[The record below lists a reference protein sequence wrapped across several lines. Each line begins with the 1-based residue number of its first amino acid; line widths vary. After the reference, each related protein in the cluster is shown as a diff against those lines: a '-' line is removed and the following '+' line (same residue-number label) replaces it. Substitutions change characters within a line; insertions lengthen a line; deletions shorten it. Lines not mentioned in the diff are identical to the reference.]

1 MSVKKIFLVPFTAL
15 LLMLA
20 GNTASAQLSALKD
33 HDVKDMVD
41 ISADSL
47 EVKQKDNIAIFQN
60 NVLVTQKDMKLTA
73 DRITVFY
80 EDGEN
85 GEKSSHISRM
95 DASGKVVLI
104 SPTEE
109 IQSSWGIYDLAEKII
124 TLGGNVTL
132 KSDDGVIKGKRL
144 QLNLETGVI
153 AIEGTG
159 DGRVSG
165 KFTPPS

>member
-1 MSVKKIFLVPFTAL
+1 MRRIFSAFFTVL

-20 GNTASAQLSALKD
+20 NNTAFAQVSALKN
-33 HDVKDMVD
+33 HDVKETVD

-47 EVKQKDNIAIFQN
+47 EVKQKDNIAVFQN

-80 EDGEN
+80 EDGEK

-95 DASGKVVLI
+95 DASGTVVLT

-109 IQSSWGIYDLAEKII
+109 IHSSWGIYDLAQKII

-132 KSDDGVIKGKRL
+132 KGGDGVIKGKRL
-144 QLNLETGVI
+144 QLNLQTGI
-153 AIEGTG
+153 ISIEGSG
-159 DGRVSG
+159 NGRVSG